1 MNNVIIKNS
10 RDLKENIEVL
20 NELNIN
26 NFDGHIKKLIEI
38 IGLEKF
44 KEVCIF
50 DIELINDIL
59 MDPRFNDL
67 EIDSQ
72 SEDKFGM
79 FLMSLSNK
87 GRLYNLHFDE
97 YSNHTKEKYSYLF
110 VSENCPE
117 ELKKACLRKDK
128 DKIYQIIKEKPECIE
143 FIKDINLNHLLGDL
157 SFGDG
162 KNFHSILSEK
172 FGNEFYLVNIL
183 PYEKYLTSNC
193 LDNCIEMMS
202 NISDLSDKETIDL
215 IQHVIQRNIEEYNMR
230 FDENMPDEFKK
241 RYSNLFLPQDAPE
254 KLKSGYYRRGL
265 KLDVFKEHPEYE
277 KYFSETDFAIG
288 IGRYRKDL
296 TKELSN
302 EALTYLVKVCGEY
315 ALNDEFIKFLKEN
328 NLKDVSISQLKDVYF
343 DYFTKTDKSFAKLDV
358 LNKMGVQ
365 NEDTIR
371 LNDNFLELKKFRTKT
386 QMNNPQLLGDLFN
399 EEILEN
405 FGYETISKLLDFNT
419 DASINLIEISADRTK
434 IELVKDFISYL
445 EECGS
450 MNTKMLHYA
459 INSFKDSQDLY
470 KSILLD
476 KNNNINLQN
485 LNEILE
491 NGNEY
496 GVKSIEELN
505 NFTKHRMV
513 ALREEFESDNKDI
526 SKDALCKI
534 LFNKS
539 YKDSMLL
546 INRFSLD
553 KLEVLKDNGIVTE
566 EQTRIIE
573 ILNNV
578 KDGTLKINN
587 SEELEKFIDENNINT
602 TLNQVEKQMKSK
614 YCEQYNEVLFDE
626 NKLDKDV
633 IERFETTPN
642 GKKVRVLDLNNTN
655 FNFVVHK
662 IFSYSSDTE
671 KFYAQLL
678 HNPENWNSLDCGT
691 STIST
696 SFISD
701 LNYKVCGAENLEQQ
715 VILGFRNIPNQDLLL
730 MGNDDILSTHGD
742 RVINPKSENNADKYF
757 SPKMMPLMTKYQTGK
772 AAGYNEITL
781 DRNSAM
787 PSYLIAYDGVIN
799 ENTLRYAEHF
809 NIPIVNID
817 REKYANRNKQFI
829 SSVTKGNIDHF
840 EVEDIERLMYYPTAK
855 VSIQKKYMICESTLA
870 RLLENKTYSAE
881 KIEFLKQHLA
891 KCVDEISLGLS
902 IDGIEI
908 PKESKQNQTF
918 SEQEI
923 GKGTVNTPT
932 KARDVA
938 MEKVCQDLQM
948 VVDKEKKKEGEEL

>member
-1 MNNVIIKNS
+1 MNNIIIKNS

-20 NELNIN
+20 NELDIN
-26 NFDGHIKKLIEI
+26 NFDGYIKKLIDI
-38 IGLEKF
+38 VGLEKF
-44 KEVCIF
+44 KDLCISDF
-50 DIELINDIL
+50 ELINDIL

-72 SEDKFGM
+72 IEDKFGM
-79 FLMSLSNK
+79 LLISLSNK

-97 YSNHTKEKYSYLF
+97 YSKQTKENYSYLF
-110 VSENCPE
+110 VAKNCPE
-117 ELKKACLRKDK
+117 ELKKACLRKEK
-128 DKIYQIIKEKPECIE
+128 DTICKIIKEKPDYIE
-143 FIKDINLNHLLGDL
+143 YIKDINLNHLLGEL
-157 SFGDG
+157 SFGEG
-162 KNFHSILSEK
+162 KNLHSILSKK

-202 NISDLSDKETIDL
+202 NISDLSEKETINL
-215 IQHVIQRNIEEYNMR
+215 IQHVIQRNIVAYNMR

-241 RYSNLFLPQDAPE
+241 RFGTLFLPQDAPE
-254 KLKSGYYRRGL
+254 KLKSGYYSRGL
-265 KLDVFKEHPEYE
+265 KLDVLKKHPEYE
-277 KYFSETDFAIG
+277 EYFSETDFAIG

-296 TKELSN
+296 TEELSN
-302 EALTYLVKVCGEY
+302 EALTYLVKICGEY
-315 ALNDEFIKFLKEN
+315 ALNDEFIQFLKEN
-328 NLKDVSISQLKDVYF
+328 NLKDVSASEIKAVYL
-343 DYFTKTDKSFAKLDV
+343 DYFMKTDKSFAKLDV
-358 LNKMGVQ
+358 LNEMGVQ
-365 NEDTIR
+365 NEDTVR
-371 LNDNFLELKKFRTKT
+371 LNDRFLELKKIRPKT

-419 DASINLIEISADRTK
+419 NASRNLIELATDRNQ
-434 IELVKDFISYL
+434 IELIKEFIGYL

-450 MNTKMLHYA
+450 MNTKMLHYT

-470 KSILLD
+470 KNILSE
-476 KNNNINLQN
+476 KNNRINLEN
-485 LNEILE
+485 LKEILE

-496 GVKSIEELN
+496 GVTSIEELN
-505 NFTKHRMV
+505 DFTNHRMV
-513 ALREEFESDNKDI
+513 KLKNEFESENQDI
-526 SKDALCKI
+526 SKDALCRI

-553 KLEVLKDNGIVTE
+553 KLDVLKDNGIVTE
-566 EQTRIIE
+566 EQSRILE
-573 ILNNV
+573 ILNSV
-578 KDGTLKINN
+578 KDGTLAINN
-587 SEELEKFIDENNINT
+587 IEELEKFIDENNIIT
-602 TLNQVEKQMKSK
+602 TLNQIEQQMKSK
-614 YCEQYNEVLFDE
+614 YCDQYNKVLFDE
-626 NKLDKDV
+626 NKLDNNV
-633 IERFETTPN
+633 IERYETTSN
-642 GKKVRVLDLNNTN
+642 GNKVRVLDLNNTD
-655 FNFVVHK
+655 FNFIVHK
-662 IFSYSSDTE
+662 IFSYSSDTA

-678 HNPENWNSLDCGT
+678 HNPENWDSLDCGT

-701 LNYKVCGAENLEQQ
+701 LSYKVCGDENLDQQ

-742 RVINPKSENNADKYF
+742 RIINPKSENNADRYF

-781 DRNSAM
+781 DRNSVI
-787 PSYLIAYDGVIN
+787 PVYLISYDGVIN
-799 ENTLRYAEHF
+799 ENTLRYAEYF

-829 SSVTKGNIDHF
+829 SSVTKGEIDHF

-855 VSIQKKYMICESTLA
+855 VSIQKKYMICESTLS
-870 RLLENKTYSAE
+870 RLLENGTYPAE

-902 IDGIEI
+902 VDGIEI
-908 PKESKQNQTF
+908 PKQSKRQQTF

-923 GKGTVNTPT
+923 GKVTVNTST
-932 KARDVA
+932 EEKDVA
-938 MEKVCQDLQM
+938 MEKVSQDLQM
-948 VVDKEKKKEGEEL
+948 VIDEVKKKEGEEL